1 MNHVTK
7 ISDQPVADH
16 QRSAKVSGQ
25 PSPVSHQW
33 SAVGRRLERYGLI
46 VILTAFAVLG
56 LLYDFTVPIFEK
68 PDELKHFAVIQYIQ
82 TQHRLPVVRE
92 GVYKPW
98 DQEGTQPPLY
108 HILAA
113 VATSWLDLSD
123 FAEPPRNPHYAD
135 DRSFVWRER
144 GNNNLYLHPPG
155 ETWSSDPVIL
165 AAHIARWLSLLAGVA
180 TVALTYFLARIIFID
195 DERQPTADS
204 RQPSADSRPGSVTN
218 HHRVSFIIHNSSLIL
233 CLFSA
238 ALIAFIPQ
246 FLHVSSAITNDSL
259 TVTLAAAALVV
270 LATIIK
276 RGGSIRAAVL
286 LGVILGLG
294 AITKLSMLYLWPMTG
309 LVLLYDSYR
318 RRAWLDLLKFGA
330 IIGGLILLLAG
341 WWYWRNWRLYGDPTA
356 LAAHLLY
363 RGGALDP
370 RPTLTELW
378 RTELVGLE
386 LSFWAA
392 FGAGQIL
399 LEPWLYDVLRW
410 LKYIVLVGLI
420 IGVIRFVRSTRSTIS
435 PQSSAGSGQ
444 SSVLSPCPSPF
455 IIHNSSFL
463 ILSLLALWTIVV
475 FAALLRWMQIT
486 PASWG
491 RLLFPTLPA
500 LGILTAWGLAELGQF
515 AAGLRSRGPQS
526 AVYGLLGL
534 LLPAILAAT
543 LLCLSIIAPFRYI
556 QAAYAKTPLV
566 DESQLA
572 LDTLTQVDWIY
583 ADALRLIGYTIDR
596 PAVKPGE
603 WLPVTLYWQAV
614 RPIEANY
621 SAFVHV
627 LNPAGESIA
636 QANTYPDG
644 GKWPTSM
651 LTPGQ
656 VLRDTYYVFIPPDAE
671 APLATRLALGIFDFD
686 DPARAAKPAVN
697 RAGEAVEP
705 IVDSV
710 PLLPRRWPKLSP
722 AHPAAINFGGQIRL
736 IGYDWIHNPSIMP
749 GTQVPITFYW
759 ETLLPPGQNL
769 NLFIHLID
777 PVTQTQVAGFDGPP
791 RFPTQYWQPGSTL
804 IDART
809 LDIPADLPAGTYEL
823 RLGWYNLDD
832 FARLPLL
839 DGEGDSLTLFAV
851 NVNRDNS
858 D

>member
-1 MNHVTK
+1 MKQATK
-7 ISDQPVADH
+7 ISDQ
-16 QRSAKVSGQ
+16 SASSSPHSSAVGGQ
-25 PSPVSHQW
+25 PSAIGH
-33 SAVGRRLERYGLI
+33 RRSFIGHRFERYGLI
-46 VILTAFAVLG
+46 VILTAFTILG
-56 LLYDFTVPIFEK
+56 LLYDFTVPVFEK

-82 TQHRLPVVRE
+82 THHQLPVVRE

-123 FAEPPRNPHYAD
+123 FQEPPRNPHYAD

-155 ETWSSDPVIL
+155 ETWSTNPVVL

-180 TVALTYFLARIIFID
+180 TVALTYFLARIIFVD
-195 DERQPTADS
+195 GD
-204 RQPSADSRPGSVTN
+204 RQPSAPDNRPS
-218 HHRVSFIIHNSSLIL
+218 SFIIHYSLFII

-259 TVTLAAAALVV
+259 TVTLSAAALVV
-270 LATIIK
+270 LALVIK
-276 RGGSIRAAVL
+276 RGGSIRDAVL

-294 AITKLSMLYLWPMTG
+294 AITKLSMLYLWPVTG
-309 LVLLYDSYR
+309 LVILYDVYR
-318 RRAWLDLLKFGA
+318 RRAWIDLLKFGA

-341 WWYWRNWRLYGDPTA
+341 WWYWRNWLLYGDPTA

-378 RTELVGLE
+378 RTEIVGLE

-410 LKYIVLVGLI
+410 IKYIALAGMI
-420 IGVIRFVRSTRSTIS
+420 IGVIRFVGSMRSTIHHQ
-435 PQSSAGSGQ
+435 QSVDSGQ
-444 SSVLSPCPSPF
+444 PSAVNARSPSF
-455 IIHNSSFL
+455 IIHHSSFI
-463 ILSLLALWTIVV
+463 ILCLLTLWTAIV
-475 FAALLRWMQIT
+475 FLALLRWMQIT

-500 LGILTAWGLAELGQF
+500 LGILTAWGLAELGYF
-515 AAGLRSRGPQS
+515 VASLRSHSPQPPF
-526 AVYGLLGL
+526 YGLLSL
-534 LLPAILAAT
+534 LLPSILVAM
-543 LLCLSIIAPFRYI
+543 LLSLSIIAPFRYI
-556 QAAYAKTPLV
+556 RTAYAKTPLV

-572 LDTLTQVDWIY
+572 LDSLTQVDWVY

-596 PAVKPGE
+596 PAIKPGE

-614 RPIEANY
+614 RPIEPNY

-636 QANTYPDG
+636 QANSYPDG

-656 VLRDTYYVFIPPDAE
+656 VLRDTYHVFIPPDAA
-671 APLATRLALGIFDFD
+671 APVATRLAMGIFDFD

-697 RAGEAVEP
+697 SAGEVIEP
-705 IVDSV
+705 IVDGV
-710 PLLPRRWPKLSP
+710 PLLPRQWPKLTP
-722 AHPAAINFGGQIRL
+722 AHPLVIDFGGQIRL
-736 IGYDWIHNPSIMP
+736 IGYDWIHEAGVKP

-791 RFPTQYWQPGSTL
+791 RFPTQYWQPRNTI
-804 IDART
+804 IDSRT
-809 LDIPADLPAGTYEL
+809 LDIPADLPTGTYEL
-823 RLGWYNLDD
+823 RIGWYNLDD

-839 DGEGDSLTLFAV
+839 DGEGDSLTLFEV
-851 NVNRDNS
+851 DVNRDNS